1 MGKIAETIARLMR
14 GRYGYD
20 ALGTAMLWL
29 AVILNLIGIIL
40 RSSWLSLLAFLVL
53 VLLNLRVFSKNIA
66 KRSLE
71 NQKYLQ
77 LTLVPRRYLKALR
90 LSIKDREH
98 RYVLC
103 PSCHQICRIAK
114 GRGKGQVTCPK
125 CHSTFEKR
133 S

>member
-1 MGKIAETIARLMR
+1 MEKIAEKIARFMR

-20 ALGTAMLWL
+20 AFGSALLWFSI
-29 AVILNLIGIIL
+29 ILNIAGILL
-40 RSSWLSLLAFLVL
+40 RSSVLSLLAFLVL
-53 VLLNLRVFSKNIA
+53 ILLSVRVFSKNIA

-77 LTLVPRRYLKALR
+77 LSLVPRRYLKALR
-90 LSIKDREH
+90 LSIKDRDH

-103 PSCHQICRIAK
+103 PKCHQICRIAK